1 MPEALADLI
10 AELQDTWYRKIPITR
25 AMQARVKSFDGNT
38 LVVEAEL
45 EPNINLHGTAFAGS
59 LYTVCALTGWSMV
72 HLQTRLHACE
82 GSIVL
87 ASGHID
93 YFKPVKENLVA
104 TCVFGDQEAAF
115 ARLAETG
122 KARFPLIASIPA
134 AGVEAAVFK
143 GEYALLRAAH

>member
-1 MPEALADLI
+1 MNQVHVALI
-10 AELQDTWYRKIPITR
+10 AELEDTWYTRIPITK
-25 AMQARVKSFDGNT
+25 AMQAKVKSFDGNI
-38 LVVEAEL
+38 LCVEAAL

-59 LYTVCALTGWSMV
+59 LYTVSALTGWSMV
-72 HLQTRLHACE
+72 HLQTRLRGAE

-104 TCVFGDQEAAF
+104 TCVFGDQDAAF
-115 ARLAETG
+115 TRLRETG
-122 KARFPLIASIPA
+122 KARFPLTTTIPA

-143 GEYALLRAAH
+143 GEYAFLRGHS